1 MKKIAFAALLAPLA
15 VLVTD
20 LRQSIQTSKEI
31 KQNAGVIDP
40 SADWIY
46 AWEQGF
52 ARLSGS
58 TRRVNRGNS

>member
-31 KQNAGVIDP
+31 KQNAGVIDHRRT
-40 SADWIY
+40 
-46 AWEQGF
+46 GF
-52 ARLSGS
+52 M
-58 TRRVNRGNS
+58 RGNRALPA